1 MSISSALSN
10 ALSGLTANSR
20 AVSVVAS
27 NLANLQTEGY
37 GRRDIALE
45 SDRNGGVRVT
55 GTTRHVDQAVLSD
68 LRSAGSDIAYSET
81 RAQFLGNVQMQLGT
95 PDQAGSL
102 PARIAALEASLITA
116 SSRPEATDRLHKV
129 ALRANE
135 VTSGFTELS
144 DSIQSARM
152 TAEDDIAQGVRTLNM
167 ALGQVKDLNSQILNA
182 RQGGVETSSLLDQRQ
197 VVIDRIAEFIPV
209 REVPRDNGAV
219 ALMTPGGAML
229 VDGPAA
235 TLEFTKTNLI
245 APHMTLDNGLLSGLS
260 INGIDVASSG
270 SRSPIAGGRLSAL
283 FEVRDTLSVDAQTQV
298 DALARDM
305 ISRFQDVGVDP
316 TLGGGAP
323 GLFTDAG
330 AVFDATNEVGIAG
343 RMELNALVDPGQSA
357 EFWRLRDGLAA
368 TSQGPEGNGVLL
380 GAMSDA
386 LSARNVLSSGAMAG
400 SSGSTAQH
408 VAALV
413 SRTAQNQLAQEQVS
427 SFTATRQSE
436 LQERLSLDGVDSD
449 AETQRLLLI
458 EQAYSANAR
467 MIQTLDEMMQT
478 LLRI

>member
-1 MSISSALSN
+1 MSISSALGN

-37 GRRDIALE
+37 GRRDIAQA
-45 SDRNGGVRVT
+45 SDRSGGVRVT
-55 GTTRHVDQAVLSD
+55 GITRHVDQAVLAD
-68 LRSAGSDIAYSET
+68 LRSAGSDMAYSET
-81 RAQFLGNVQMQLGT
+81 RAQFFGNVQTQLGT

-102 PARIAALEASLITA
+102 PARIAALEASLISA
-116 SSRPEATDRLHKV
+116 ASRPEATDRLQTV
-129 ALRANE
+129 ALRASE
-135 VTSGFTELS
+135 VADGFTQLS

-152 TAEDDIAQGVRTLNM
+152 TAEDDIERGVRTINTALKQVEELN
-167 ALGQVKDLNSQILNA
+167 VQILGA
-182 RQGGVETSSLLDQRQ
+182 RQRGIESSTLLDQRQ
-197 VVIDRIAEFIPV
+197 LVIDQISQFIPV

-219 ALMTPGGAML
+219 ALMTPGGEML
-229 VDGPAA
+229 IDGKAA
-235 TLEFTKTNLI
+235 TLQFTKSNMI
-245 APHMTLDNGLLSGLS
+245 EPHMTLDNGLLSGLS
-260 INGIDVASSG
+260 INGRDVNPSG
-270 SRSPIAGGRLSAL
+270 ARSPIAGGSLSAL
-283 FEVRDTLSVDAQTQV
+283 FEVRDSLAVDAQTQV

-305 ISRFQDVGVDP
+305 IGRFQDSGVDP

-330 AVFDATNEVGIAG
+330 AVFNSANEQGIAG
-343 RMELNALVDPGQSA
+343 RIELNSVVDPGQSA

-368 TSQGPEGNGVLL
+368 TTQGPEGNGALL
-380 GAMSDA
+380 GAMSDT
-386 LSARNVLSSGAMAG
+386 LSARKVLVSGEMAG
-400 SSGSTAQH
+400 SSGSAAQQM
-408 VAALV
+408 AGLV
-413 SRTAQNQLAQEQVS
+413 SRTAQNQLTQEQTS
-427 SFTATRQSE
+427 SFTAMRQNE
-436 LQERLSLDGVDSD
+436 LQERLALDGVDSD